1 MVVTNLRLLWIS
13 HRSNY
18 VNLSIGYNTILNVST
33 KKAQSKL
40 RGATLALCILA
51 KTKSRFEFVFTS
63 LVKNSPRLFSTVQ
76 AVHRWERSSA
86 NAFVTYL
93 KPFLKKNRA
102 YESSKLYR
110 DIKLRGS
117 IIKEMQLL
125 LLPDEHVFTHV
136 SCLTQRERMAETNQ
150 VTGVW
155 NLSSDQGNL
164 GALFVTNVRVVW
176 HATLAQNFNI
186 SIPFMQMVR

>member
-1 MVVTNLRLLWIS
+1 MYQQKRHNPSFVAQHWRCVYWPRQNLDSSLCS
-13 HRSNY
+13 HR
-18 VNLSIGYNTILNVST
+18 LSRIPLDCSPPY
-33 KKAQSKL
+33 K
-40 RGATLALCILA
+40 LCIGENNHQPMHL
-51 KTKSRFEFVFTS
+51 SFIS
-63 LVKNSPRLFSTVQ
+63 NP
-76 AVHRWERSSA
+76 W
-86 NAFVTYL
+86 
-93 KPFLKKNRA
+93 KNRA